1 MHIHLYHTCPI
12 LTKTNLLLR
21 ATSRDIFFLFG
32 FLAFSF
38 TSPWFQFFGTAWGN
52 SRVQN
57 RSRNEQTL
65 SYSLPR
71 HSLREGLILAKA
83 FLTGLL
89 VRSAGFRWIPSLIR
103 RTLFVVILDSF
114 QKAARWWKLI
124 APLLWTFLRIF
135 FPLSVL
141 KRGFKLS
148 LLVKSTSLEVGR
160 V

>member
-1 MHIHLYHTCPI
+1 VHNLTSAEAQLLGVEKTRDPNFLWNWVRSRIVHFRLGEVIEKNIIDFPRWMHIHLYHTCPI
-12 LTKTNLLLR
+12 LTKTNLFLW

-65 SYSLPR
+65 SNSLPR

-83 FLTGLL
+83 FLTGKFSQMIRAFL
-89 VRSAGFRWIPSLIR
+89 WI
-103 RTLFVVILDSF
+103 FVD
-114 QKAARWWKLI
+114 
-124 APLLWTFLRIF
+124 
-135 FPLSVL
+135 
-141 KRGFKLS
+141 FK
-148 LLVKSTSLEVGR
+148 EVSPR
-160 V
+160 N